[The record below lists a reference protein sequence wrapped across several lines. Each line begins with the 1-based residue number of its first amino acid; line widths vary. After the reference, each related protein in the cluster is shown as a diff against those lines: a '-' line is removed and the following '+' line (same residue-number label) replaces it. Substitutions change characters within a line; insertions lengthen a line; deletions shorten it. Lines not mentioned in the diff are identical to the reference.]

1 MAALLMPRRNR
12 GMRTRLGCLSHKSDS
27 CSDFTAILP
36 DKPNRALNFQ
46 AQFLN
51 QERLSTEEATRWA
64 DSFDVLL
71 SHKYGVAAFRAFLKT
86 EFSEENLEFWLAC
99 EEFKKTRS
107 TAKLASKAHR
117 IFEEFID
124 VQAPREVNIDFQ
136 TREVTR
142 KNVQEASLSCFD
154 EAQGKVHS
162 LMEKDSYPRFLRSKI
177 YTDLLTQTQR
187 RLS

>member
-1 MAALLMPRRNR
+1 MSALKSLLPRREGNK

-36 DKPNRALNFQ
+36 DKPNRALNLL
-46 AQFLN
+46 FL
-51 QERLSTEEATRWA
+51 LFLPPPSV
-64 DSFDVLL
+64 D
-71 SHKYGVAAFRAFLKT
+71 GVAAFRAFLKT

-107 TAKLASKAHR
+107 TAKLVSKAHR
-117 IFEEFID
+117 IFEEFVD

-136 TREVTR
+136 TREATR
-142 KNVQEASLSCFD
+142 KNMQEPSLTCFD
-154 EAQGKVHS
+154 QAQGKVHS
-162 LMEKDSYPRFLRSKI
+162 LMEKDSYPRFLRSKM
-177 YTDLLTQTQR
+177 YLDLLSQSQR

>member
-1 MAALLMPRRNR
+1 IAALCSPSTPDLS
-12 GMRTRLGCLSHKSDS
+12 RTRLGCLSHKSDS
-27 CSDFTAILP
+27 YNDFTLQHP
-36 DKPNRALNFQ
+36 TPTP
-46 AQFLN
+46 FL
-51 QERLSTEEATRWA
+51 RLSTEEATRWA

-71 SHKYGVAAFRAFLKT
+71 SHKYGLAAFRAFLKT

-99 EEFKKTRS
+99 EDFKKTRS
-107 TAKLASKAHR
+107 AAKLASKAQR

-136 TREVTR
+136 TRELTR
-142 KNVQEASLSCFD
+142 RNMQEPSLSCFD
-154 EAQGKVHS
+154 QAQGKVHS

-177 YTDLLTQTQR
+177 YTDLLSQTQR